1 MKQITASVMLG
12 VATTVASAGA
22 WAAAPATKV
31 DLGKQEYSANCASCH
46 GLAGK
51 GDGPTTGYL
60 TKKPTDL
67 TTLARNNGGVLPVSR
82 LYDSIAGDSLPA
94 GHGTRE
100 MPTWGWDYR
109 TRAAEYYVDVPY
121 DADLYVRT
129 RILALLD
136 YIERLQSK

>member
-1 MKQITASVMLG
+1 MKRITVSVMLG
-12 VATTVASAGA
+12 AAMAVASSLA
-22 WAAAPATKV
+22 WAAAQAAKV
-31 DLGKQEYSANCASCH
+31 DLGKQEYNANCASCH
-46 GLAGK
+46 GLTGK

-67 TTLARNNGGVLPVSR
+67 TTLAKNNGGVLPVSR
-82 LYDSIAGDSLPA
+82 LYDSIEGEKLPP

-121 DADLYVRT
+121 DANAYVRT
-129 RILALLD
+129 RILALVD
-136 YIERLQSK
+136 YIERLQVR